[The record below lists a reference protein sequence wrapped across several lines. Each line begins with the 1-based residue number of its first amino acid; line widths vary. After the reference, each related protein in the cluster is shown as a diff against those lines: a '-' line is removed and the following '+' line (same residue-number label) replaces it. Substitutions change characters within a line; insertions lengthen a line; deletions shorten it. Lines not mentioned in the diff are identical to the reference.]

1 MLDESNSDSG
11 SSSSARDREIIQAA
25 YADRVREAFRIFAE
39 NLTMGE
45 NERSSRERFLRAV
58 EQTRKA
64 RDIALEAVAG
74 TANAAEAAAAEE
86 AARAQSQRQEA
97 DAGDGL
103 SDEER
108 ALIEQ
113 ALAGTTGQR
122 APEPLPGA
130 NSRSP
135 LMRR

>member
-1 MLDESNSDSG
+1 MPDDSR
-11 SSSSARDREIIQAA
+11 AHDREIIQAA
-25 YADRVREAFRIFAE
+25 YADRVKEAFKVFAE

-45 NERSSRERFLRAV
+45 NERSSRERFQRAV
-58 EQTRKA
+58 DQTRKA
-64 RDIALEAVAG
+64 RDIAIEAVSG
-74 TANAAEAAAAEE
+74 TPVA
-86 AARAQSQRQEA
+86 A
-97 DAGDGL
+97 DALPLEPGHPEVGRQAPVAADDGL
-103 SDEER
+103 SEEER

-130 NSRSP
+130 NARSP